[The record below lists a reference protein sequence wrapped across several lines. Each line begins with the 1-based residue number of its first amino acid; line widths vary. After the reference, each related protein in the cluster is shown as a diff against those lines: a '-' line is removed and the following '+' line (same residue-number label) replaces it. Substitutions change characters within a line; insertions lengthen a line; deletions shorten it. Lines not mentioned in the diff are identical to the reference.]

1 MAVDKERQ
9 VQDKVIDWFIKD
21 LGYTGLGNLEDVK
34 NTPIKEELLRKN
46 LKRRGYKDD
55 VITKAINELQKE
67 LKNDVSS
74 MYQVNQ
80 KVYSYLR
87 YGKAVKYKNSKNIS
101 VHFIDWNTIEQ
112 NDFYIAEEV
121 TVVCQ
126 NGKST
131 KRPDIVLYVNG
142 IALVVLELKR
152 SLVSVGEGVRQNIEN
167 QKEEFIRKFFGP
179 VQLLL
184 AGSEAEGVRYGVIE
198 TPAKYYLEWREE
210 EQAIDALSFKVKEL
224 IASNPNNKL
233 RAGLISLC
241 HKERL
246 LSLIHDFMIFDA
258 GRKKTAR
265 HNQYFANIAARER
278 ILAGEGGVIWNTQG
292 SGKSLLMVWFSQW
305 IRENVHDSR
314 VVIIT
319 DREELDEQ
327 IKDLFYEVGEKNIVK
342 ATSGQNLR
350 NLLNG
355 SEARIICS
363 LIHKYGHH
371 SSEKTEDMSSYI
383 KELSKSLPADY
394 SAKGN
399 IVAFIDEC
407 HRTNSG
413 KLHRALRVLMP
424 NAILIGFTGTPL
436 LKKNK
441 QTTIETFGTYIH
453 KYTFDQGVADGVV
466 LDLRYESRDVDQSL
480 KDKDKIDKWF
490 ELKTVQLTDNAKQ
503 QLKQRW
509 TTMNKLYS
517 SKDRLQNIAQ
527 DIIFDMETKP
537 RLQSNRGT
545 AMLVANSI
553 LEACKY
559 WEIFQSS
566 NFKNCAVVTSFDI
579 NKRNETID
587 VEESSEEDYKKSIY
601 ERMLKGKKLEE
612 FEREVKT
619 QFKKEP
625 SKMKLLIVVDKL
637 LTGYDAPSATYL
649 YIDKSMRDHDLFQ
662 AICRVNRPDGDDKD
676 YGYIVDYK
684 DLFRNVQLAMND
696 YTGGAFEDYSKED
709 VEGLIKNRFDEAK
722 AEMEASLLA
731 LQELLSDVGDHP
743 TDSEYIAYFCR
754 ETNDEEEQIQL
765 SEKRQTLYT
774 LVASFTRT
782 FANCSEKLVSGYGY
796 LEMQVD
802 EMRQSIHDYNQLKQM
817 IKIASCDYIDLK
829 PYEADMR
836 FILDTYIKA
845 DNSKV
850 VSQLG
855 NLSLVQL
862 LLDSSTTT
870 PIELIV
876 DNLPGDA
883 ISKPEII
890 DNNVKYEIVKKMTSN
905 PTYYGKLSNKLAE
918 LITQRK
924 IEAISY
930 EEYLR
935 QVLEL
940 AKSIMKPEETDNYPD
955 LVKGSAA
962 RRNLYD
968 MFNQEEAIAIDLDN
982 AIRSDTESG
991 WKNQRQKQ
999 MRVKKAIATCL
1010 EKHSY
1015 VEEEIDVLVEDI
1027 FDFAMKEDEY
1037 RV

>member
-1 MAVDKERQ
+1 M
-9 VQDKVIDWFIKD
+9 
-21 LGYTGLGNLEDVK
+21 EDVK

-67 LKNDVSS
+67 VKNDVSS

-126 NGKST
+126 NGRST

-152 SLVSVGEGVRQNIEN
+152 SLASVGEGVRQNIEN

-210 EQAIDALSFKVKEL
+210 EQATDALSFKVKEL

-265 HNQYFANIAARER
+265 HNQYFANIAARDR

-292 SGKSLLMVWFSQW
+292 SGKSLLMVWLSQW
-305 IRENVHDSR
+305 IRENVDDSR

-327 IKDLFYEVGEKNIVK
+327 IKDLFYDVGEKNVIK

-371 SSEKTEDMSSYI
+371 SSEKAEDMSSYI

-490 ELKTVQLTDNAKQ
+490 ELKTAQLTDNAKQ

-517 SKDRLQNIAQ
+517 SKDRLENIAQ

-537 RLQSNRGT
+537 RLRSNRGT

-731 LQELLSDVGDHP
+731 LQELLSDVGDYP

-774 LVASFTRT
+774 LVASLTRT

-836 FILDTYIKA
+836 YILDTYIKA

-876 DNLPGDA
+876 DNLPGDDT
-883 ISKPEII
+883 SKPEII

-968 MFNQEEAIAIDLDN
+968 MFNQEETIAIDLDN

-1015 VEEEIDVLVEDI
+1015 VEEDIDVLVEDI